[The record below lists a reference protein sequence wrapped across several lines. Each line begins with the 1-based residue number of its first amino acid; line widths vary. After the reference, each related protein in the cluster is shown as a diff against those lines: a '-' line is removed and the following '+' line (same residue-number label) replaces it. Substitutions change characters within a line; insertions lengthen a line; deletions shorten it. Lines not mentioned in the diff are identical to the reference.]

1 MDFGSTHVN
10 VNFLWQIRQE
20 HMYKVIAFVL
30 MSLGLQSVYKL
41 ECSDLIFEDEKCSV
55 VDPKVAMT

>member
-10 VNFLWQIRQE
+10 ANFLWQIRQE
-20 HMYKVIAFVL
+20 HMYKVIVFVL
-30 MSLGLQSVYKL
+30 MSLGLQSLYKL
-41 ECSDLIFEDEKCSV
+41 EYSDSIIEVENCSV